1 MISYEAHVLP
11 NSDYYVY
18 TPSTLAKKLFF
29 YPICAGSFRYESG
42 YRLERDSYDSFLLMY
57 LLKGTC
63 FVTVHDNTIQ
73 ASAGQLVFLD
83 CYAPHAYGTDSG
95 FEALWLHFDSPMA
108 RPFYETITTE
118 KGILLSPSDS
128 NVLQKH
134 LYDIY
139 DTFRSK
145 KTISEEIF
153 SGTIT
158 NILTDLL
165 ATDNTTPSSVKRPV
179 HSVSDAI
186 SHINKYF
193 YKPIT
198 LQELADI
205 AALSPYYFSRVFTKE
220 TGMTPHKYLIT
231 TRMANAKFLLKT
243 SQMSVKEIAFRSG
256 FSDESGFCTAF
267 KKQECLTPNEY
278 RSSDC

>member
-1 MISYEAHVLP
+1 MISYETHILP

-18 TPSTLAKKLFF
+18 TPSTLAKKLYF
-29 YPICAGSFRYESG
+29 YPICTGSFRYESG
-42 YRLERDSYDSFLLMY
+42 YRLARDSYDSFLMMY
-57 LLKGTC
+57 ILKGTC
-63 FVTVHDNTIQ
+63 FVTVGSHTMQ
-73 ASAGQLVFLD
+73 AMAGQLILLD

-95 FEALWLHFDSPMA
+95 FEALWIHFDGPMA
-108 RPFYETITTE
+108 RSFYETIVSE
-118 KGILLSPSDS
+118 KGSLLYPAHPDAIHNS
-128 NVLQKH
+128 
-134 LYDIY
+134 LYNIY
-139 DTFRSK
+139 DTFRSR
-145 KTISEEIF
+145 TPIAEDQI

-165 ATDNTTPSSVKRPV
+165 SSENTQQ
-179 HSVSDAI
+179 VSGQTQIGISEAI

-205 AALSPYYFSRVFTKE
+205 AALSPYYFSRVFARE
-220 TGMTPHKYLIT
+220 TGMTPHKYLIS

-243 SQMSVKEIAFRSG
+243 SQMSVKEVAFHSG

-267 KKQECLTPNEY
+267 KKQEGMTPKEY
-278 RSSDC
+278 RSSNC

>member
-1 MISYEAHVLP
+1 MISYETHILP

-29 YPICAGSFRYESG
+29 YPICIGSFRYDGG
-42 YRLERDSYDSFLLMY
+42 YRLARDSYDSFLMMY
-57 LLKGTC
+57 ILKGTC
-63 FVTVHDNTIQ
+63 FVTVGSHTMQ
-73 ASAGQLVFLD
+73 AMAGQLILLD

-95 FEALWLHFDSPMA
+95 FEALWIHFDGPMA
-108 RPFYETITTE
+108 RSFYETIVSE
-118 KGILLSPSDS
+118 KGSLLYPAHPDAIHRS
-128 NVLQKH
+128 

-139 DTFRSK
+139 DTFRSRAP
-145 KTISEEIF
+145 IAEDQI

-165 ATDNTTPSSVKRPV
+165 FSENTQQ
-179 HSVSDAI
+179 VSGQTQIGISEAI

-193 YKPIT
+193 YKSIT

-205 AALSPYYFSRVFTKE
+205 AALSPYYFSRVFARE
-220 TGMTPHKYLIT
+220 TGMTPHKYLIS

-243 SQMSVKEIAFRSG
+243 SQMSVKEVAFHSG

-267 KKQECLTPNEY
+267 KKQEGMTPKEY
-278 RSSDC
+278 RSSNC

>member
-1 MISYEAHVLP
+1 MISYESHVLP

-18 TPSTLAKKLFF
+18 TPSILAKKLFF
-29 YPICAGSFRYESG
+29 YPICIGSFRYDGG
-42 YRLERDSYDSFLLMY
+42 YRLARDSYDSFLMMY
-57 LLKGTC
+57 ILKGTC
-63 FVTVHDNTIQ
+63 FVTVGSHTMQ
-73 ASAGQLVFLD
+73 AMAGQLILLD

-95 FEALWLHFDSPMA
+95 FEALWIHFDGPMA
-108 RPFYETITTE
+108 RSFYETIVSE
-118 KGILLSPSDS
+118 KGSLLYPAHPDAIHSS
-128 NVLQKH
+128 
-134 LYDIY
+134 LYNIY
-139 DTFRSK
+139 DTFRSRAP
-145 KTISEEIF
+145 IAEDQI

-165 ATDNTTPSSVKRPV
+165 SSENTQQ
-179 HSVSDAI
+179 VSGQTQIGISEAI

-205 AALSPYYFSRVFTKE
+205 AALSPYYFSRVFARE
-220 TGMTPHKYLIT
+220 TGMTPHKYLIS

-243 SQMSVKEIAFRSG
+243 SLMSVKEVAFHSG

-267 KKQECLTPNEY
+267 KKQEGMTPKEY
-278 RSSDC
+278 RSSNC

>member
-1 MISYEAHVLP
+1 MISYETHILP

-18 TPSTLAKKLFF
+18 TPSTLAKKLLF
-29 YPICAGSFRYESG
+29 YPICIGSFRYDGG
-42 YRLERDSYDSFLLMY
+42 YRLARDSYDSFLIMY
-57 LLKGTC
+57 ILKGTC
-63 FVTVHDNTIQ
+63 FVTVGSHTMQ
-73 ASAGQLVFLD
+73 AMAGQLILLD

-95 FEALWLHFDSPMA
+95 FEALWIHFDGPMA
-108 RPFYETITTE
+108 RSFYETIVSE
-118 KGILLSPSDS
+118 KGSLLYPAHSDAIHRS
-128 NVLQKH
+128 

-139 DTFRSK
+139 DTFRSRAP
-145 KTISEEIF
+145 IAEDQI

-165 ATDNTTPSSVKRPV
+165 SSENTQQ
-179 HSVSDAI
+179 VSGQTQIGISEAI

-193 YKPIT
+193 YKSIT

-205 AALSPYYFSRVFTKE
+205 AALSPYYFSRVFARE
-220 TGMTPHKYLIT
+220 TGMTPHKYLIS

-243 SQMSVKEIAFRSG
+243 SLMSVKEVAFHSG

-267 KKQECLTPNEY
+267 KKQEGMTPKEY
-278 RSSDC
+278 RSSNC

>member
-1 MISYEAHVLP
+1 MISYETHILP

-29 YPICAGSFRYESG
+29 YPICIGSFRYESG
-42 YRLERDSYDSFLLMY
+42 YRLARDSYDSFLMMY
-57 LLKGTC
+57 ILKGTC
-63 FVTVHDNTIQ
+63 FVTVGRHTMQ
-73 ASAGQLVFLD
+73 AMTGQLIFLD

-95 FEALWLHFDSPMA
+95 FEALWIHFDGPMA
-108 RPFYETITTE
+108 RIFYETIVSE
-118 KGILLSPSDS
+118 KGPLLYPAHPDAIHRS
-128 NVLQKH
+128 
-134 LYDIY
+134 LYNIY
-139 DTFRSK
+139 DTFRSRAP
-145 KTISEEIF
+145 IAEDQI

-165 ATDNTTPSSVKRPV
+165 SSENTQQVFGKTQIGISE
-179 HSVSDAI
+179 AI

-193 YKPIT
+193 YRSIT

-205 AALSPYYFSRVFTKE
+205 AALSPYYFSRVFARE
-220 TGMTPHKYLIT
+220 TGMTPHKYLIS

-243 SQMSVKEIAFRSG
+243 SQMSVKEIAIRSG

-267 KKQECLTPNEY
+267 KKQEGMTPKEY
-278 RSSDC
+278 RSSNC

>member
-1 MISYEAHVLP
+1 MISYETHILP

-29 YPICAGSFRYESG
+29 YPICIGSFRYDGG
-42 YRLERDSYDSFLLMY
+42 YRLARDSYDSFLMMY
-57 LLKGTC
+57 ILKGTC
-63 FVTVHDNTIQ
+63 FVTVGSHTMQ
-73 ASAGQLVFLD
+73 AMAGQLILLD

-95 FEALWLHFDSPMA
+95 FEALWIHFDGPMA
-108 RPFYETITTE
+108 RSFYETIVSE
-118 KGILLSPSDS
+118 KGSLLYPAHPDAIHRS
-128 NVLQKH
+128 

-139 DTFRSK
+139 DTFRSRAP
-145 KTISEEIF
+145 IAEDQI

-165 ATDNTTPSSVKRPV
+165 SSENTQQ
-179 HSVSDAI
+179 VSDQTQIGISEAI

-205 AALSPYYFSRVFTKE
+205 AALSPYYFSRVFARE
-220 TGMTPHKYLIT
+220 TGMTPHKYLIS

-243 SQMSVKEIAFRSG
+243 SLMSVKEVAFHSG

-267 KKQECLTPNEY
+267 KKQEGMTPKEY
-278 RSSDC
+278 RSSNC

>member
-1 MISYEAHVLP
+1 MISYETHVLP

-18 TPSTLAKKLFF
+18 TPSTLAKKLYF
-29 YPICAGSFRYESG
+29 YPICTGSFRYESG
-42 YRLERDSYDSFLLMY
+42 YHLQRESYDSFLLMY
-57 LLKGTC
+57 ILKGTC
-63 FVTVHDNTIQ
+63 FVTANNQTLQ
-73 ASAGQLVFLD
+73 AAAGQLVLLD

-95 FEALWLHFDSPMA
+95 FDALWLHFDGPMA
-108 RPFYETITTE
+108 RIFYETIVSE
-118 KGILLSPSDS
+118 KGSLLYPAHPDAIRRS
-128 NVLQKH
+128 

-139 DTFRSK
+139 DTFRSRAP
-145 KTISEEIF
+145 IAEEQI

-165 ATDNTTPSSVKRPV
+165 TAENTPQTIRKTQPG
-179 HSVSDAI
+179 VSEAI

-193 YKPIT
+193 YKSIT

-205 AALSPYYFSRVFTKE
+205 AALSPYYFSRVFARE

-243 SQMSVKEIAFRSG
+243 SQMSIKEISIRSG
-256 FSDESGFCTAF
+256 FSDESGFCTVF
-267 KKQECLTPNEY
+267 KKQEGMTPNEY
-278 RSSDC
+278 RNTVC

>member
-1 MISYEAHVLP
+1 MISYETHILP

-29 YPICAGSFRYESG
+29 YPICIGSFRYDGG
-42 YRLERDSYDSFLLMY
+42 YRLARDSYDSFLMMY
-57 LLKGTC
+57 ILKGTC
-63 FVTVHDNTIQ
+63 FVTVGSHTMQ
-73 ASAGQLVFLD
+73 AMAGQLILLD

-95 FEALWLHFDSPMA
+95 FEALWIHFDGPMA
-108 RPFYETITTE
+108 RSFYETIVSE
-118 KGILLSPSDS
+118 KGSLLYPAHPDAIHRS
-128 NVLQKH
+128 

-139 DTFRSK
+139 DTFRSRAP
-145 KTISEEIF
+145 IAEDQI

-165 ATDNTTPSSVKRPV
+165 SSENTQQ
-179 HSVSDAI
+179 VSGQTQIGISEAI

-205 AALSPYYFSRVFTKE
+205 AALSPYYFSRVFARE
-220 TGMTPHKYLIT
+220 TGMTPHKYLIS

-243 SQMSVKEIAFRSG
+243 SQMSVKEIAIRSG

-267 KKQECLTPNEY
+267 KKQEGMTPKEY
-278 RSSDC
+278 RSSNC

>member
-1 MISYEAHVLP
+1 MISYETHILP

-29 YPICAGSFRYESG
+29 YPICIGSFRYDGG
-42 YRLERDSYDSFLLMY
+42 YRLARDSYDSFLMMY
-57 LLKGTC
+57 ILKGTC
-63 FVTVHDNTIQ
+63 FVTVGSHTMQ
-73 ASAGQLVFLD
+73 AMAGQLILLD

-95 FEALWLHFDSPMA
+95 FEALWIHFDGPMA
-108 RPFYETITTE
+108 RSFYETIVSG
-118 KGILLSPSDS
+118 KGSLLYPAHPDAIHRS
-128 NVLQKH
+128 

-139 DTFRSK
+139 DTFRSRAP
-145 KTISEEIF
+145 IAEDQI

-165 ATDNTTPSSVKRPV
+165 SSEKTQQ
-179 HSVSDAI
+179 VSGQTQIGISEAI

-205 AALSPYYFSRVFTKE
+205 AALSPYYFSRVFARE
-220 TGMTPHKYLIT
+220 TGMTPHKYLIS

-243 SQMSVKEIAFRSG
+243 SLMSVKEVAFHSG

-267 KKQECLTPNEY
+267 KKQEGMTPKEY
-278 RSSDC
+278 RSSNC

>member
-29 YPICAGSFRYESG
+29 YPICTGSFRYESG

-57 LLKGTC
+57 ILKGTC
-63 FVTVHDNTIQ
+63 FVTVNGQTLQ
-73 ASAGQLVFLD
+73 ATSGQFVFLD

-95 FEALWLHFDSPMA
+95 FEALWLHFDGPMA
-108 RPFYETITTE
+108 RTYYETIVSE
-118 KGILLSPSDS
+118 KGALLYPANPDS
-128 NVLQKH
+128 IRRY
-134 LYDIY
+134 LYEIY
-139 DTFRSK
+139 DTFRSRAPIAEDQ
-145 KTISEEIF
+145 ISD
-153 SGTIT
+153 TIT
-158 NILTDLL
+158 HILTDLL
-165 ATDNTTPSSVKRPV
+165 TAENTPQTARKAQAG
-179 HSVSDAI
+179 VSESI

-198 LQELADI
+198 LQELANI

-267 KKQECLTPNEY
+267 KKQEGVTPNEY
-278 RSSDC
+278 RNTVC